1 MDVNLAVDLVMA
13 CKNNFSRM
21 PEAEIIDTL
30 ALVNKYA
37 DERPERLE
45 FWLQQ
50 VTGRLFTKGDEIE
63 NEEN

>member
-1 MDVNLAVDLVMA
+1 MDVNLAIDLVMN

-21 PEAEIIDTL
+21 PQAEIIDTL
-30 ALVNKYA
+30 TFVNKYA

-50 VTGRLFTKGDEIE
+50 VTGRLINKGEKA
-63 NEEN
+63 NEKN

>member
-1 MDVNLAVDLVMA
+1 MRKDLAIDLVMA
-13 CKNNFSRM
+13 CKNDFSRM
-21 PEAEIIDTL
+21 PQAEIIDTL
-30 ALVNKYA
+30 ALVNQYA

-50 VTGRLFTKGDEIE
+50 VMGRLITKGEDA

>member
-1 MDVNLAVDLVMA
+1 
-13 CKNNFSRM
+13 M
-21 PEAEIIDTL
+21 PTAEIIDTL